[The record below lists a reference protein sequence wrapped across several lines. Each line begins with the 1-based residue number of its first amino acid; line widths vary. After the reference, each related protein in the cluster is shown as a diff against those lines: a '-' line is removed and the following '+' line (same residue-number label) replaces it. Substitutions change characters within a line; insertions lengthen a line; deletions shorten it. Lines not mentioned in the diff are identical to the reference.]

1 MHPIYNEGEI
11 KKIWGGRGLRSGVYF
26 SPLAPS
32 VEQAHPQ
39 VPSRKVAAMED
50 LRPDSGPQTTVWR
63 SKAAE
68 RQELGRCKLNDRHLR
83 TSLPTNQNFA
93 EGPS

>member
-1 MHPIYNEGEI
+1 MKVKLRRYG
-11 KKIWGGRGLRSGVYF
+11 GGRGLRSGVYF

-39 VPSRKVAAMED
+39 VPSRKMAAMED
-50 LRPDSGPQTTVWR
+50 LRPDSGSQTTVWR
-63 SKAAE
+63 SKAAG
-68 RQELGRCKLNDRHLR
+68 RQELGRCKWSDRHLR